1 MENPEIKQSHASKP
15 QEWKSLQDVVAS
27 VNCESRDKLVSLIH
41 GKASLDTTEGDRRK
55 PFMLNFLV
63 PQRQQFLKLKSLV
76 NWSENADVIRNCES
90 YHQAVQNQQQKMN
103 QVLYSLMDFN
113 YGVIPKTSVRCP
125 DITTAIDV
133 LTTGRYQKFP
143 KIIEETLAPKIV
155 SDKEVKE
162 ALKKINTDIELRILT
177 EEVLPPAM
185 KNYHVADGRITFKV
199 DKEFEV
205 VLTPNVAEENVYW
218 FILDLKF
225 LIQSEH
231 DKLSSDIDLF
241 LHESQIEFIKYTV
254 QQLLYRP
261 QPNQLPVQ
269 QSVNNQMQG
278 KESTST
284 KIPKHLPLLKLYDY
298 LHTLCLDTQLEILHY
313 QAYRLHRTR
322 WADNLV
328 FKMDQTH
335 TTLKVFYWSLIKHE
349 QRQQS
354 RRFNVPLSKP
364 QQPINEDV
372 LEITITEDI
381 PKKSLIHSSRSK
393 LMNTS
398 RSNWLSDTSKIKLGV
413 LHDGKGLNY
422 PRKFLQAR
430 WSGLTGELANKWIVL
445 DWEFDPTKLNI
456 EHVLLSITQQHADA
470 VIRNLK
476 KSLSVVFSE
485 KDVEI
490 IDGDQEFPE
499 DFLNDES
506 PISDKVAKKY
516 LKIIK
521 LRVWFTL
528 TRCVNISVDVR
539 SGRIV
544 IEENDKCIDEGFIK
558 LCEEKLSYAFNDT
571 TEVVKNIY
579 MLKRIVM
586 MDQIEKSALFLKFD
600 SHRGVTLRKDD
611 YSRLDTTQLLF
622 LRFPQYPNYF
632 IICGIIEQG
641 LRYWL
646 GVLSREP
653 PVDRPIFDKSTRD
666 PTHRLLSI
674 QLINIE
680 DLQLNDNMSRI
691 NLEHFDLNNEIN
703 RELSDKN
710 KMNRRESE
718 NVGLKERELSD
729 KNKMNRRESENV
741 GLKERRRT
749 SSISGKRNFN
759 EIDNNNTEETDLP
772 RKRKVT
778 HTVAGFEDEVVL
790 LTKISTVCRAHIS
803 YRKVE
808 QQLQLRNLSFSPVQ
822 PESSLEF
829 LDSNTSISL
838 NSAIPVWKLNK
849 KQLLSRLPMAID
861 KTIYIFG
868 ELYLRY
874 VGTRM
879 IDSSVS
885 SVLIST
891 CLKLNSLPTIS
902 NIVSISHIHYDPT
915 SQVISFN
922 YKVDDSVIE
931 NFLND
936 WNNIVMICQAASQ
949 VNIQRW
955 EANPMVK
962 LVPFDFEKIKIFYSK
977 DLFVEIK
984 WKINK
989 YVLRF
994 GTDALKGRNPHQI
1007 INCYLQE
1014 MFYEDHNFD
1023 ILISTLIYTAPLFSI
1038 IDELELNNKTLV
1050 GGYFLNVIPRSFK
1063 SIRLIYSPRIT
1074 PFSQSEKFPRYGIDV
1089 TVREDDHIDLTDS
1102 SSRVTKLQSIPLW
1115 EKLDSMV
1122 VGIGNN
1128 NDIKPIPLM
1137 RYVSLTVG
1145 YIIPINECQNI
1156 FKWLDNH
1163 IRNNV

>member
-1 MENPEIKQSHASKP
+1 MENPEIKKSHASRP

-27 VNCESRDKLVSLIH
+27 VNCESRDKLVSFIH

-76 NWSENADVIRNCES
+76 NWSENADVIP
-90 YHQAVQNQQQKMN
+90 VQNQQLKIN
-103 QVLYSLMDFN
+103 QVLYSLIDFN
-113 YGVIPKTSVRCP
+113 YGVIPKTSIRCP
-125 DITTAIDV
+125 DITTSIDV

-199 DKEFEV
+199 NKEFEV

-218 FILDLKF
+218 YILDLKF

-241 LHESQIEFIKYTV
+241 LHEYQIEHIKYTV

-261 QPNQLPVQ
+261 QPNQLLVQ
-269 QSVNNQMQG
+269 QSANNQMQG
-278 KESTST
+278 KESIST

-298 LHTLCLDTQLEILHY
+298 LHTLCLDTQLEILYY

-328 FKMDQTH
+328 VNMDQTH

-354 RRFNVPLSKP
+354 RRVPPSKP

-393 LMNTS
+393 LMNS
-398 RSNWLSDTSKIKLGV
+398 NRANWLSDTSKIKLGV
-413 LHDGKGLNY
+413 LNDGKGLNC

-430 WSGLTGELANKWIVL
+430 WSGLTANNWIVL

-476 KSLSVVFSE
+476 KSLSVGFSE

-506 PISDKVAKKY
+506 PISDKIAKKY

-521 LRVWFTL
+521 LRVWLTL
-528 TRCVNISVDVR
+528 TRWVDISVDIR

-544 IEENDKCIDEGFIK
+544 IEENQKCIDEDRIK
-558 LCEEKLSYAFNDT
+558 MCEEKLSYASNST
-571 TEVVKNIY
+571 TAAETIY
-579 MLKRIVM
+579 MLKRIAM
-586 MDQIEKSALFLKFD
+586 MDQIEKSASFLKFD
-600 SHRGVTLRKDD
+600 IHHGVILRKDD
-611 YSRLDTTQLLF
+611 YSRLGTTQLLF
-622 LRFPQYPNYF
+622 LRFPQYKNYF
-632 IICGIIEQG
+632 IICGMIEQG

-646 GVLSREP
+646 VLLSREP
-653 PVDRPIFDKSTRD
+653 PIDRPIFDRYVRD

-674 QLINIE
+674 QLVNIE
-680 DLQLNDNMSRI
+680 DLQLLNHNVSQI
-691 NLEHFDLNNEIN
+691 NLEHFDLNNKIN

-710 KMNRRESE
+710 KMNR
-718 NVGLKERELSD
+718 K
-729 KNKMNRRESENV
+729 ESENV

-759 EIDNNNTEETDLP
+759 EVDNNTGEMDLP

-778 HTVAGFEDEVVL
+778 HLVAGA
-790 LTKISTVCRAHIS
+790 RIS

-808 QQLQLRNLSFSPVQ
+808 EQLRSRKLSFSPVQ
-822 PESSLEF
+822 PKSSMEF
-829 LDSNTSISL
+829 LDSNTPISL
-838 NSAIPVWKLNK
+838 NSSIPVWKLNK

-885 SVLIST
+885 SILIST

-902 NIVSISHIHYDPT
+902 NIVSINHIHYDPA

-922 YKVDDSVIE
+922 YKVDDSIIE

-949 VNIQRW
+949 VNIQKW

-962 LVPFDFEKIKIFYSK
+962 LVPFDFEKIKIYYSK
-977 DLFVEIK
+977 
-984 WKINK
+984 
-989 YVLRF
+989 
-994 GTDALKGRNPHQI
+994 
-1007 INCYLQE
+1007 E

-1023 ILISTLIYTAPLFSI
+1023 VLISTLIYTAPLFSI

-1063 SIRLIYSPRIT
+1063 NIRLIYSPRIT
-1074 PFSQSEKFPRYGIDV
+1074 PFSESEKSPRYGIDV
-1089 TVREDDHIDLTDS
+1089 TIREDDHIDLTDA

-1115 EKLDSMV
+1115 EKLSDS
-1122 VGIGNN
+1122 IGNN
-1128 NDIKPIPLM
+1128 NDIKSIPLM